1 MHSEFAWD
9 GESFC
14 SCSHLPGE
22 MLHIFTVRNISFLL
36 WVQQLAAERVQ
47 RDELYRSHQEV
58 QAKTEL
64 RHSQVR

>member
-1 MHSEFAWD
+1 
-9 GESFC
+9 
-14 SCSHLPGE
+14 